1 MSKIADKANGQIIW
15 TQRKRNWCRTPFT
28 FTVYALTDEEVDT
41 QAGLLNRKFDVTKL
55 YQVTDVSVTANV
67 LQSIFGLS
75 TIIVSAVNQAGSD
88 DDMVLKNLVNG
99 YEVRKKL
106 QTAVDAAKQ
115 RHRGVA
121 HELIGGDA
129 TYYSDGHPVEA

>member
-28 FTVYALTDEEVDT
+28 FTVYALTDEELDT
-41 QAGLLNRKFDVTKL
+41 QAGLLNRRFDVTKL

-75 TIIVSAVNQAGSD
+75 TIVVSAVNQVGASD
-88 DDMVLKNLVNG
+88 DMALKNVING
-99 YEVRKKL
+99 YAVRKQL
-106 QTAVDAAKQ
+106 QAAVDAAKQ
-115 RHRGVA
+115 KHRGVA
-121 HELIGGDA
+121 REIIGDVDYSEDA
-129 TYYSDGHPVEA
+129 GVVA